1 MKTKRG
7 FFQFK
12 ISINVLVSSSRF
24 IWTCWIR
31 MLCVHDHY
39 KYFFQCGDRLHTSD
53 VRFWSI
59 KTVLLPTAVWLS
71 SRRYLVKNYFIHFN
85 TTEIIWLLILVEKT
99 HLCIYVQT
107 YSDMNRDICVLKRQ
121 CNQRI
126 SNDLKLHV
134 NPTAL
139 PSLYFPTY
147 LANSFASKL
156 PLAIYIYCSMHA
168 SEQLTSLWYSVCI

>member
-1 MKTKRG
+1 MSQSALSASFEYVCYVSTTIINI
-7 FFQFK
+7 FF
-12 ISINVLVSSSRF
+12 NAGTVF
-24 IWTCWIR
+24 IR
-31 MLCVHDHY
+31 QSL
-39 KYFFQCGDRLHTSD
+39 TSTD
-53 VRFWSI
+53 VRFWRI

-85 TTEIIWLLILVEKT
+85 TTETIWLFILVEKT
-99 HLCIYVQT
+99 HGCIYVQT

-156 PLAIYIYCSMHA
+156 PLTIYIYCSMHA